1 MDELDSDDCALTQNG
16 RSAKR
21 DIVQFVPFRRFVK
34 KNVVMSA
41 YEQERLQYLL
51 AKEVLAEVPA
61 QVVSYMKSMNIA
73 PRPPQVA
80 FPDTPANIGIP
91 QQISMQ
97 DNNSYSQVS
106 AGALP
111 YPTISPPYP
120 TYAPANPPAYS
131 EAVNAIGMNNIDSR
145 FQQMNVK
152 TSAPFSYN

>member
-34 KNVVMSA
+34 QNTPMSA
-41 YEQERLQYLL
+41 YEQEKLEYLL

-61 QVVSYMKSMNIA
+61 QVVSYMKSVNIT

-80 FPDTPANIGIP
+80 FPDTPAAVGLP
-91 QQISMQ
+91 QQISVQ
-97 DNNSYSQVS
+97 DNYSYSPS
-106 AGALP
+106 PAGILP
-111 YPTISPPYP
+111 YPDANLPYP
-120 TYAPANPPAYS
+120 SYVPANPPAYS
-131 EAVNAIGMNNIDSR
+131 EAINQVGIDNVNNR

-152 TSAPFSYN
+152 ASAPYPYN